1 MTENIFNGQFFIIVF
16 NYETAPSFFFQIGLI
31 QIQVIA
37 FWKIAK
43 TVAWHWPLKGGLV
56 SNILKQFSYLPF
68 EVCFFFILSLK
79 SKNTMGWIQRMAV
92 NILFMCNVF
101 CKWIR
106 LQNILY
112 FCIFNYV
119 RGDKQK
125 VWSKAE
131 NREQDWRETL
141 RTVSFFSLSPHTPY
155 RCVRLA
161 HFARVRWL
169 SYAKCILRRKLTLR
183 WPCIM
188 QL

>member
-1 MTENIFNGQFFIIVF
+1 MRSVVTGVRKYFQWPIVVF
-16 NYETAPSFFFQIGLI
+16 NNKTAPSFFFSNGLI

-56 SNILKQFSYLPF
+56 SNILKQFSYYFVLWSMY
-68 EVCFFFILSLK
+68 FFILSLK

-106 LQNILY
+106 LENILY
-112 FCIFNYV
+112 FCIFNYA

-131 NREQDWRETL
+131 NREQDWGETL
-141 RTVSFFSLSPHTPY
+141 RTVSFFFSPLT
-155 RCVRLA
+155 RLTGVWGL
-161 HFARVRWL
+161 H
-169 SYAKCILRRKLTLR
+169 ILHV
-183 WPCIM
+183 WDG
-188 QL
+188 

>member
-1 MTENIFNGQFFIIVF
+1 MANFLLYSLQLRNCTIIFFSNWIDSNTSYSFLKDSKNCSMTL
-16 NYETAPSFFFQIGLI
+16 T
-31 QIQVIA
+31 
-37 FWKIAK
+37 
-43 TVAWHWPLKGGLV
+43 LKGWISFQHTQTVFIFALW
-56 SNILKQFSYLPF
+56 SMY
-68 EVCFFFILSLK
+68 FFILSLK

-92 NILFMCNVF
+92 IILFMCNVF

-106 LQNILY
+106 LENILY
-112 FCIFNYV
+112 FCIFNYA

>member
-1 MTENIFNGQFFIIVF
+1 M
-16 NYETAPSFFFQIGLI
+16 
-31 QIQVIA
+31 
-37 FWKIAK
+37 
-43 TVAWHWPLKGGLV
+43 PLKGWISFQHTQTVFIFALW
-56 SNILKQFSYLPF
+56 SMYFL
-68 EVCFFFILSLK
+68 ILSLK
-79 SKNTMGWIQRMAV
+79 SKKFNELNTMNGSEYTVQKLV
-92 NILFMCNVF
+92 FMCNVF

-141 RTVSFFSLSPHTPY
+141 RTVSFFSLSPHMPY

-161 HFARVRWL
+161 HFARVRCL

-188 QL
+188 QLKLLV

>member
-1 MTENIFNGQFFIIVF
+1 MCDIFFITLQVEQWAF
-16 NYETAPSFFFQIGLI
+16 CNTWS
-31 QIQVIA
+31 QVIA

-43 TVAWHWPLKGGLV
+43 TVAWHCPLKGGLV
-56 SNILKQFSYLPF
+56 SNILKQFSYYFVLWSMY
-68 EVCFFFILSLK
+68 FFILSLK

-112 FCIFNYV
+112 FCIFNYAG
-119 RGDKQK
+119 GDKQK

>member
-1 MTENIFNGQFFIIVF
+1 MSSLRSIVTDDRKYFQWPIFYYSLQLRNCTIIFFS
-16 NYETAPSFFFQIGLI
+16 NGLI

-56 SNILKQFSYLPF
+56 SDILKQFSYYFALWSMY
-68 EVCFFFILSLK
+68 FFILSLK
-79 SKNTMGWIQRMAV
+79 SKKFNELNTANGSEYTVQKLV
-92 NILFMCNVF
+92 FMCNVF

-112 FCIFNYV
+112 FCIFNYA

-131 NREQDWRETL
+131 NREQDWGETL
-141 RTVSFFSLSPHTPY
+141 RTVSVFFSPLT
-155 RCVRLA
+155 RLTGVWGL
-161 HFARVRWL
+161 H
-169 SYAKCILRRKLTLR
+169 ILHV
-183 WPCIM
+183 WDG
-188 QL
+188 

>member
-1 MTENIFNGQFFIIVF
+1 MTL
-16 NYETAPSFFFQIGLI
+16 T
-31 QIQVIA
+31 
-37 FWKIAK
+37 
-43 TVAWHWPLKGGLV
+43 LKGWISFQHTQTVFIFALW
-56 SNILKQFSYLPF
+56 SMYFFYFKLKKQKYNEL
-68 EVCFFFILSLK
+68 
-79 SKNTMGWIQRMAV
+79 NTMNGSEYTVQKLV
-92 NILFMCNVF
+92 FMCNVF

-131 NREQDWRETL
+131 NREQDWRGTL

-183 WPCIM
+183 WPCLM
-188 QL
+188 QLKLLV

>member
-1 MTENIFNGQFFIIVF
+1 M
-16 NYETAPSFFFQIGLI
+16 I

-43 TVAWHWPLKGGLV
+43 TVAWHCPLMGGLV

-68 EVCFFFILSLK
+68 EVCIFFILSLK
-79 SKNTMGWIQRMAV
+79 SKNTMGWIQQMAV

-131 NREQDWRETL
+131 NREQDWGETL
-141 RTVSFFSLSPHTPY
+141 RTVSFFFLSPHTPY

-161 HFARVRWL
+161 HFAHVRWL
-169 SYAKCILRRKLTLR
+169 SYA
-183 WPCIM
+183 
-188 QL
+188 

>member
-1 MTENIFNGQFFIIVF
+1 M
-16 NYETAPSFFFQIGLI
+16 I
-31 QIQVIA
+31 QILVIA

-43 TVAWHWPLKGGLV
+43 TVTWHCPLKGGLV
-56 SNILKQFSYLPF
+56 SNILKQFSSLSF
-68 EVCFFFILSLK
+68 DVCIFLILSLK
-79 SKNTMGWIQRMAV
+79 SKSTLGWIQRIAV
-92 NILFMCNVF
+92 NIQFMCNVF

-112 FCIFNYV
+112 FCIFNYA

-125 VWSKAE
+125 VWSKAK
-131 NREQDWRETL
+131 NREQDWREML
-141 RTVSFFSLSPHTPY
+141 RTVSFFFLSPHMPY

-161 HFARVRWL
+161 HFACVICL
-169 SYAKCILRRKLTLR
+169 SYAKRILRRKLTLR

>member
-1 MTENIFNGQFFIIVF
+1 M
-16 NYETAPSFFFQIGLI
+16 I

-43 TVAWHWPLKGGLV
+43 TVAWHCPLKGGLV
-56 SNILKQFSYLPF
+56 SNILKQFSYYFVLWSMY
-68 EVCFFFILSLK
+68 FFILSLK
-79 SKNTMGWIQRMAV
+79 SKNTMGWIQWMAV
-92 NILFMCNVF
+92 NVLFMCNVF

-112 FCIFNYV
+112 FYIFNYAK
-119 RGDKQK
+119 GDKQK

>member
-1 MTENIFNGQFFIIVF
+1 MSSLRSIVTDDRKYFWWPIIVF
-16 NYETAPSFFFQIGLI
+16 NNKTGPSFFLNWIDSNTSYSFL
-31 QIQVIA
+31 
-37 FWKIAK
+37 KDSK
-43 TVAWHWPLKGGLV
+43 NCSMTLTLKGWISFQHTQTVFIFALW
-56 SNILKQFSYLPF
+56 SMY
-68 EVCFFFILSLK
+68 FFILGLK

-131 NREQDWRETL
+131 NREQD
-141 RTVSFFSLSPHTPY
+141 
-155 RCVRLA
+155 
-161 HFARVRWL
+161 
-169 SYAKCILRRKLTLR
+169 
-183 WPCIM
+183 
-188 QL
+188 